1 MCRSS
6 AAVFA
11 RLGNK
16 FLMTTPQFQILV
28 VEDDKISRD
37 LICEMLELLGHAAH
51 GVPTAEEAVE
61 LLGSGRRF
69 NVLLADINLPGMS
82 GIALA
87 EIAVKSMP
95 SIKVIF
101 ASGFGYLVT
110 DKTDFDFMLLPKPY
124 GFEQLK
130 HALEHMSVTGTS
142 PTNDR

>member
-1 MCRSS
+1 MHASANCRHIRSS
-6 AAVFA
+6 
-11 RLGNK
+11 REQD
-16 FLMTTPQFQILV
+16 FLMTPPQFQILV
-28 VEDDKISRD
+28 VEDDKSSRH

-51 GVPTAEEAVE
+51 SVSNAEEAVE
-61 LLGSGRRF
+61 LLRSGRRF
-69 NVLLADINLPGMS
+69 HVLLADISLPGMS

-130 HALEHMSVTGTS
+130 HALEHVCS
-142 PTNDR
+142 